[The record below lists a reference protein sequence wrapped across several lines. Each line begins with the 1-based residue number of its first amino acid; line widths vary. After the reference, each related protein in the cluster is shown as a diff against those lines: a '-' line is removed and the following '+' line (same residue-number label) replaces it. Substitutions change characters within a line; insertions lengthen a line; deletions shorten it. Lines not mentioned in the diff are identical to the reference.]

1 MVAVTEQAKQAYK
14 TAIIGYL
21 RERCKTDTYLA
32 EACKK
37 ENKSLD
43 GCIKYIV
50 EQARK
55 KAENNVAVIP
65 DAEVFEWAVHYILED
80 SLNCESGKTDK
91 KAKEK
96 TAEKSVATDTNVATN
111 DEDDEAEYL
120 RYEDENSVGE
130 IYKPAQKA
138 KAAKKTIAE
147 EAQLAFD
154 F

>member
-1 MVAVTEQAKQAYK
+1 MVDVTEQAKQAYK
-14 TAIIGYL
+14 SAIIGYL

-80 SLNCESGKTDK
+80 SLNCETDK
-91 KAKEK
+91 KSEENPVAEPVEKAAKEK
-96 TAEKSVATDTNVATN
+96 PVSEKKS
-111 DEDDEAEYL
+111 
-120 RYEDENSVGE
+120 
-130 IYKPAQKA
+130 
-138 KAAKKTIAE
+138 KKTIAE
-147 EAQLAFD
+147 EAQLGFD

>member
-1 MVAVTEQAKQAYK
+1 MVDVTEQAKQAYK
-14 TAIIGYL
+14 SAIIGYL

-80 SLNCESGKTDK
+80 SLNCETDK
-91 KAKEK
+91 KSEEK
-96 TAEKSVATDTNVATN
+96 TEEKSV
-111 DEDDEAEYL
+111 ESPEKEK
-120 RYEDENSVGE
+120 SVST
-130 IYKPAQKA
+130 KKS
-138 KAAKKTIAE
+138 KKTIAD
-147 EAQLAFD
+147 EAQLGFD

>member
-1 MVAVTEQAKQAYK
+1 MVDITEQAKQAYK

-21 RERCKTDTYLA
+21 RERCKIDTYLA

-55 KAENNVAVIP
+55 KAENNVAVIL

-80 SLNCESGKTDK
+80 SLNCESEKKTE
-91 KAKEK
+91 EK
-96 TAEKSVATDTNVATN
+96 TEEKSVEVP
-111 DEDDEAEYL
+111 AEKV
-120 RYEDENSVGE
+120 EKKV
-130 IYKPAQKA
+130 PAK
-138 KAAKKTIAE
+138 KSKKTIADE
-147 EAQLAFD
+147 WNLLGFD
-154 F
+154 DVE

>member
-1 MVAVTEQAKQAYK
+1 MVDVTEQAKQAYK

-55 KAENNVAVIP
+55 KAENNVAVIL

-80 SLNCESGKTDK
+80 SLNCETDK
-91 KAKEK
+91 KSEEK
-96 TAEKSVATDTNVATN
+96 TAEKSV
-111 DEDDEAEYL
+111 ESPEKEK
-120 RYEDENSVGE
+120 SVPS
-130 IYKPAQKA
+130 KKS
-138 KAAKKTIAE
+138 KKTIADE
-147 EAQLAFD
+147 WNLLGFD
-154 F
+154 DVE

>member
-1 MVAVTEQAKQAYK
+1 MVDVTEQAKQAYK
-14 TAIIGYL
+14 SAIIGYL

-43 GCIKYIV
+43 GCIKYIT

-91 KAKEK
+91 KSEEKPSEKPAESPKEK
-96 TAEKSVATDTNVATN
+96 TVSVKKS
-111 DEDDEAEYL
+111 
-120 RYEDENSVGE
+120 
-130 IYKPAQKA
+130 
-138 KAAKKTIAE
+138 KKTIAE
-147 EAQLAFD
+147 EAQLSFD

>member
-1 MVAVTEQAKQAYK
+1 MVDVTEQAKQAYK
-14 TAIIGYL
+14 SAIIGYL

-43 GCIKYIV
+43 GCIKYIT

-65 DAEVFEWAVHYILED
+65 DAEVYDWAVHYILED
-80 SLNCESGKTDK
+80 SLNCESEKTDK
-91 KAKEK
+91 KAEEKTVESPEKEK
-96 TAEKSVATDTNVATN
+96 PVSVKKS
-111 DEDDEAEYL
+111 
-120 RYEDENSVGE
+120 
-130 IYKPAQKA
+130 
-138 KAAKKTIAE
+138 KKTIAE
-147 EAQLAFD
+147 EAQLGFD

>member
-1 MVAVTEQAKQAYK
+1 MVDITEQAKQAYK

-32 EACKK
+32 EACRK

-65 DAEVFEWAVHYILED
+65 DAEVYDWAVHYIQED

-91 KAKEK
+91 KSEEK
-96 TAEKSVATDTNVATN
+96 TAENLLKVQKKKSRF
-111 DEDDEAEYL
+111 L
-120 RYEDENSVGE
+120 QRS
-130 IYKPAQKA
+130 Q
-138 KAAKKTIAE
+138 KKTIADE
-147 EAQLAFD
+147 WNLLGFD
-154 F
+154 DVE

>member
-1 MVAVTEQAKQAYK
+1 MIDVTEQAKQAYK
-14 TAIIGYL
+14 SAIIGYL

-55 KAENNVAVIP
+55 KAENNVAVIL

-80 SLNCESGKTDK
+80 SLNCESGKNSE
-91 KAKEK
+91 EK
-96 TAEKSVATDTNVATN
+96 PAEKSVESPEKEKPV
-111 DEDDEAEYL
+111 
-120 RYEDENSVGE
+120 SV
-130 IYKPAQKA
+130 KKS
-138 KAAKKTIAE
+138 KKTIADE
-147 EAQLAFD
+147 CQLNLF
-154 F
+154 

>member
-1 MVAVTEQAKQAYK
+1 MVDITEQAKQAYK
-14 TAIIGYL
+14 SAIIGYL
-21 RERCKTDTYLA
+21 CERCKTDTYLA

-43 GCIKYIV
+43 GCIKYIT

-80 SLNCESGKTDK
+80 SLNCESGKNSE
-91 KAKEK
+91 EK
-96 TAEKSVATDTNVATN
+96 TAEKSV
-111 DEDDEAEYL
+111 ESPEKE
-120 RYEDENSVGE
+120 
-130 IYKPAQKA
+130 KPVSA
-138 KAAKKTIAE
+138 KKLKKTIAD
-147 EAQLAFD
+147 EAQLGFD

>member
-1 MVAVTEQAKQAYK
+1 MIDVTEQAKQAYK
-14 TAIIGYL
+14 SAIIGYL

-43 GCIKYIV
+43 GCIKYIT

-80 SLNCESGKTDK
+80 SLNCESGKNSE
-91 KAKEK
+91 EK
-96 TAEKSVATDTNVATN
+96 TVEKSVESPEKEKPV
-111 DEDDEAEYL
+111 
-120 RYEDENSVGE
+120 SV
-130 IYKPAQKA
+130 KKS
-138 KAAKKTIAE
+138 KKTIAD
-147 EAQLAFD
+147 EAQLGFE

>member
-1 MVAVTEQAKQAYK
+1 MVDITEQAKQAYK
-14 TAIIGYL
+14 SAIIGYL

-80 SLNCESGKTDK
+80 SLNCETGKK
-91 KAKEK
+91 SEEK
-96 TAEKSVATDTNVATN
+96 PAEKSV
-111 DEDDEAEYL
+111 ESPEKEK
-120 RYEDENSVGE
+120 SVS
-130 IYKPAQKA
+130 A
-138 KAAKKTIAE
+138 KKSKKTIADE
-147 EAQLAFD
+147 WNLLGFD
-154 F
+154 DVE

>member
-1 MVAVTEQAKQAYK
+1 MVDITEQAKQAYK

-43 GCIKYIV
+43 GCLKYIV

-65 DAEVFEWAVHYILED
+65 DEEVYDWAVHYILED
-80 SLNCESGKTDK
+80 SLNCESEKTDK
-91 KAKEK
+91 KSVESPEKEK
-96 TAEKSVATDTNVATN
+96 PVSVEKS
-111 DEDDEAEYL
+111 
-120 RYEDENSVGE
+120 
-130 IYKPAQKA
+130 
-138 KAAKKTIAE
+138 KKTIAE
-147 EAQLAFD
+147 EAQLGFD

>member
-1 MVAVTEQAKQAYK
+1 MVDITEQAKQAYK
-14 TAIIGYL
+14 SAIIGYL

-43 GCIKYIV
+43 GCIKYIT

-65 DAEVFEWAVHYILED
+65 EAEVFEWVVHYILED
-80 SLNCESGKTDK
+80 SLNCESGKNSE
-91 KAKEK
+91 EK
-96 TAEKSVATDTNVATN
+96 TAEKSV
-111 DEDDEAEYL
+111 ESPEK
-120 RYEDENSVGE
+120 ENTVS
-130 IYKPAQKA
+130 A
-138 KAAKKTIAE
+138 KKLKKTIAD
-147 EAQLAFD
+147 EAQLGFD

>member
-1 MVAVTEQAKQAYK
+1 MVDITEQAKQAYK

-80 SLNCESGKTDK
+80 SLNCETGKK
-91 KAKEK
+91 SEEK
-96 TAEKSVATDTNVATN
+96 PSE
-111 DEDDEAEYL
+111 
-120 RYEDENSVGE
+120 
-130 IYKPAQKA
+130 KPAESPEKPVSV
-138 KAAKKTIAE
+138 KKSKKTIAE

>member
-1 MVAVTEQAKQAYK
+1 MVDITEQAKQAYK

-43 GCIKYIV
+43 GCIKYIT

-80 SLNCESGKTDK
+80 SLNCESGKNSE
-91 KAKEK
+91 EK
-96 TAEKSVATDTNVATN
+96 TVEKSVESPEKEKPV
-111 DEDDEAEYL
+111 
-120 RYEDENSVGE
+120 SV
-130 IYKPAQKA
+130 KKS
-138 KAAKKTIAE
+138 KKTIAD
-147 EAQLAFD
+147 EAQLGFE

>member
-1 MVAVTEQAKQAYK
+1 MVDVTEQAKQAYK
-14 TAIIGYL
+14 SAIIGYL

-43 GCIKYIV
+43 GCIKYIT

-80 SLNCESGKTDK
+80 SLNCESGKNSE
-91 KAKEK
+91 EK
-96 TAEKSVATDTNVATN
+96 TAEKSVESPEKEKPV
-111 DEDDEAEYL
+111 
-120 RYEDENSVGE
+120 SV
-130 IYKPAQKA
+130 KKS
-138 KAAKKTIAE
+138 KKTIAE
-147 EAQLAFD
+147 ETQLVFD

>member
-1 MVAVTEQAKQAYK
+1 MVDITEQAKQAYK

-21 RERCKTDTYLA
+21 RERCRTDTYLA

-65 DAEVFEWAVHYILED
+65 DAEVYDWAVHYILED
-80 SLNCESGKTDK
+80 SLNCESGKK
-91 KAKEK
+91 LEENPAAKSVESPEK
-96 TAEKSVATDTNVATN
+96 EKSVSTKK
-111 DEDDEAEYL
+111 
-120 RYEDENSVGE
+120 S
-130 IYKPAQKA
+130 
-138 KAAKKTIAE
+138 KKTIADE
-147 EAQLAFD
+147 WNLLGFD
-154 F
+154 DVE